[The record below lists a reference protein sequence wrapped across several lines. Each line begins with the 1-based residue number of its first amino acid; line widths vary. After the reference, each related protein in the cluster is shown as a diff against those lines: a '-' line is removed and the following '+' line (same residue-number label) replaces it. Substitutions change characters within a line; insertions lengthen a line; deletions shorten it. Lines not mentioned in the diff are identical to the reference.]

1 MQIGLLKPHVN
12 AGVACAPGAVL
23 SLDTDL
29 AQWLVDTGVARSL
42 PAAAEPVSS
51 QKSQSPTSEKLK

>member
-1 MQIGLLKPHVN
+1 MQIELLKFHVH

-42 PAAAEPVSS
+42 PVAAEPVSS

>member
-1 MQIGLLKPHVN
+1 MQIELLKPHVH

-29 AQWLVDTGVARSL
+29 AQWLVASGVARSH
-42 PAAAEPVSS
+42 PATDNAVSA